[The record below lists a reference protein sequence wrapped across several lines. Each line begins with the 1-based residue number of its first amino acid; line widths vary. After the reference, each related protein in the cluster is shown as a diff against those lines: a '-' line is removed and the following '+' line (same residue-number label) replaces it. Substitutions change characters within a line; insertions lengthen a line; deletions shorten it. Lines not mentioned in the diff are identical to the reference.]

1 MTSNCQRKIILI
13 GIQMTD
19 FEKKLN
25 DIQARL
31 AIISTLQELCDNV
44 VNISPT
50 LIDEVEASVKKRFF
64 SVEEAALMILS
75 ISIKAGEI
83 DESSLFENGKKLV
96 DEYDKSLDG
105 DY

>member
-1 MTSNCQRKIILI
+1 
-13 GIQMTD
+13 MTD
-19 FEKKLN
+19 LEKKLN

-31 AIISTLQELCDNV
+31 AIIKTLQKLCDNV
-44 VNISPT
+44 INISPT

-83 DESSLFENGKKLV
+83 DESCLFENGKKLV
-96 DEYDKSLDG
+96 DEYEESLG
-105 DY
+105 NNSSF